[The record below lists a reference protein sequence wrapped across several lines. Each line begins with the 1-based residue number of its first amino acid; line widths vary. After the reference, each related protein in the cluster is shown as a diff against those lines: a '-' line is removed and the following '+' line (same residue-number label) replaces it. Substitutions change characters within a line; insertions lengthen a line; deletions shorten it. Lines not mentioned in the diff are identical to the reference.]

1 VLPVRRIR
9 DLTLLEL
16 DAERVLVVAC
26 DSVGSIGDKPG
37 DSYRVAP
44 ATVAHF
50 AVRVPL
56 LEVLCAGARP
66 ELVVDALSVELE
78 PTGSA
83 MIAEIRRVVAALGL
97 DADRVTG
104 STEDNVPTTAT
115 GIGVTVIGTAARDEL
130 RPGTA
135 RAGDA
140 VYCLGRPTSAPDDDI
155 AIGDAR
161 MVALATVAA
170 VAAIPGVHD
179 LLPVGS
185 RGVGHE
191 LSELAGTAGLAAH
204 PLTHGVDLRRSG
216 GPSSCVLVALAES
229 AEDRLLAALPGD
241 LPSARIATLEA
252 A

>member
-1 VLPVRRIR
+1 VLPIRRVR
-9 DLTLLEL
+9 DLTLLEI
-16 DAERVLVVAC
+16 DDERTLVVAC

-37 DSYRVAP
+37 DGYRVSP

-78 PTGSA
+78 PTGTA
-83 MIAEIRRVVAALGL
+83 MIAEIVRMVSALGL
-97 DADRVTG
+97 GPERVTG

-115 GIGVTVIGTAARDEL
+115 GIGVTVLGLARRGEL
-130 RPGTA
+130 RPGGA

-140 VYCLGRPTSAPDDDI
+140 VLCLGRPVSAPEDEI
-155 AIGDAR
+155 AIGDRR
-161 MVALATVAA
+161 MVALETVAE
-170 VAAIPGVHD
+170 VAEMPGVHE

-185 RGVGHE
+185 HGIGYELDQLAATAGVVPAMLEHE
-191 LSELAGTAGLAAH
+191 LDLART
-204 PLTHGVDLRRSG
+204 G
-216 GPSSCVLVALAES
+216 GPASCVLAAVEPGALDEIL
-229 AEDRLLAALPGD
+229 RVLPTD
-241 LPSARIATLEA
+241 LPVARIARLEA